1 MNDDSSPDQQ
11 DKSWLDKLAQAFSS
25 EPKSRDD
32 LVDILRVA
40 HRNQII
46 NDEALGIIEGALTV
60 SDQQVRESMV
70 PRSQM
75 VVVHYNAA
83 PAEFL
88 PVVIESGHS
97 RFPVVGESTD
107 DLKGILLAKDLLRL
121 ALDGI
126 DSFSFDNFIRPATIV
141 PESKRLNVLLREFRE
156 QRYHMA
162 VVVDEYGGVAG
173 LITIE
178 DILEEIVGDIE
189 DETDEDEDL
198 SLIREGSDQGHYIV
212 EALTPIEAF
221 NDYFG
226 SNLPDDEFDTIGGL
240 VIQACGRMP
249 EVGDRIQIAAFDF
262 IVLEGDNRKISL
274 LEMVRTVAPDPLP
287 PQGD

>member
-1 MNDDSSPDQQ
+1 MSDDSSSNQQ

-25 EPKSRDD
+25 EPKTRDD
-32 LVDILRVA
+32 LTDILRVA

-46 NDEALGIIEGALTV
+46 NDDTLETMEGALSV
-60 SDQQVRESMV
+60 SDQQVREIMV

-75 VVVHYNAA
+75 VLVNYESS
-83 PAEFL
+83 PEEFL
-88 PVVIESGHS
+88 PAVIESGHS

-107 DLKGILLAKDLLRL
+107 DLKGVLLAKDLLPLILNGTSAFR
-121 ALDGI
+121 
-126 DSFSFDNFIRPATIV
+126 FDDLLRPASIV

-162 VVVDEYGGVAG
+162 IVVDEYGGVAG

-189 DETDEDEDL
+189 DETDEDEEI
-198 SLIREGSDQGHYIV
+198 SPIREHPDQGSYIV

-226 SNLPDDEFDTIGGL
+226 SQLPDDEFDTIGGL
-240 VIQACGRMP
+240 VMQACGRMP
-249 EVGDRIQIAAFDF
+249 EIGDQVGIEEFNF
-262 IVLEGDNRKISL
+262 TVLEGDRRKIRL
-274 LEMVRTVAPDPLP
+274 LEMTPASSPE
-287 PQGD
+287 PQPAQDD